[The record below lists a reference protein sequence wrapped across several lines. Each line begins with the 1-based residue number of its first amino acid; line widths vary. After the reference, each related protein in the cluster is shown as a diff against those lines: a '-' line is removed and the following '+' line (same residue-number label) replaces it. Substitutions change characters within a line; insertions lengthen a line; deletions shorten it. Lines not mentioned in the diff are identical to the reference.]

1 MEHHVPHVMPQTGK
15 IGQIHAQHHLFFT
28 NESNCN
34 TTIYSQITVIATSHV
49 ISATRYEPWNDS
61 GWTRVR
67 PGTAA
72 ATKQQHVEKHVYLT
86 TDGGFVCQMEPTY
99 PPSLESTWQI
109 PSRPMLLPERLYLS
123 IRLQCPSLME
133 SRRRRWG

>member
-1 MEHHVPHVMPQTGK
+1 MPHVISQMGR

-34 TTIYSQITVIATSHV
+34 TTIYSQITVITTSHV
-49 ISATRYEPWNDS
+49 ISATRYEPWNGS

-86 TDGGFVCQMEPTY
+86 TDGGFVCQMEPTS
-99 PPSLESTWQI
+99 PPRVDVADPESTNAS
-109 PSRPMLLPERLYLS
+109 SRESPFVHSSPVSLS
-123 IRLQCPSLME
+123 WNRAVGAGAE
-133 SRRRRWG
+133 